1 MSSGSLDDI
10 PRGSLCVVDTNVLL
24 YAEEGA
30 SLQAQRFVQRIVRRE
45 LVGTLPQPVWHELS
59 HKLMLAEALALGLVT
74 ASRPA
79 QRLAGKPEAVQRL
92 SLYRDKLA
100 ALATMGFGFE
110 PCTRHDFMES
120 AFEHQKKYGLLTN
133 DSVVLA
139 IALRLKANALITA
152 DQALLS
158 VRDIPVFRPTD
169 LRLGGLS

>member
-1 MSSGSLDDI
+1 MSPGSLDDI
-10 PRGSLCVVDTNVLL
+10 PRGSLCVVDTNILL

-79 QRLAGKPEAVQRL
+79 QRLGVNPETVRRL
-92 SLYRDKLA
+92 SLYRDKLT
-100 ALATMGFGFE
+100 ALSTMGFGFE
-110 PCTRHDFMES
+110 PCTRQDFMEN
-120 AFEHQKKYGLLTN
+120 AFEQQRKYGLLTN

-139 IALRLKANALITA
+139 IALRLKADALVTA

-158 VRDIPVFRPTD
+158 IQDIPVFRPTD
-169 LRLGGLS
+169 LRLGGLP